1 MPSRRT
7 VTIAAAGG
15 VLYCAAVTLYLIIR
29 GGFPTPDFLIPP
41 LLLPALV
48 ARRGRAFVV
57 DWTPFLL
64 LLLAWEATRG
74 IADTLGMPVQFTGPV
89 TAEKLLFFGT
99 VPTVALQEAL
109 FAPERGARW
118 FDWLGAFMHSLH
130 FVLPVAF
137 GFVLW
142 LRARA
147 LYWRYVASVLALFL
161 LGFVGF
167 VLYPQAPPWMAGEID
182 VIPFVH
188 RISVETMLTLPTA
201 DGLIYVYQHI
211 RPNNVAAM
219 PSLHAALPLLLT
231 LILWKLNR
239 RLALCGAVYTV
250 LLSFFLVYHGEH
262 YVVDIIAGWALAVL
276 VFWLLWA
283 TPVWLSARLPAA
295 PAVRRRVLAL
305 PATTVAAAV
314 LVIGTAAM
322 LRPNAFGSHPTALTP
337 VEDTAGQEAAPSA
350 ATHESPAA
358 DQAPPTRL
366 VAAQAGP
373 CGDARSLT
381 AIADGLLAPVAG
393 AYAAY
398 LIDADLGLC
407 LALTSSQSP
416 SPPAIDDRR
425 ALVTRA
431 VAAPPGV
438 APAPERIGDGVLRIT
453 ITGNPSAWLTTAGVP
468 PGAYL
473 LLVLLHD
480 VPDDEAALRA
490 TRGLAQFAFLDGHG

>member
-15 VLYCAAVTLYLIIR
+15 VLYCAAVTLYLIVR

-41 LLLPALV
+41 LVLPALV

-57 DWTPFLL
+57 DWAPFLL

-99 VPTVALQEAL
+99 IPTVALQEAL
-109 FAPERGARW
+109 FVPERGARW
-118 FDWLGAFMHSLH
+118 FDWLGAFMHALH

-142 LRARA
+142 LRGRA

-219 PSLHAALPLLLT
+219 PSLHAAVPLLLT

-239 RLALCGAVYTV
+239 RLALCGATYTV

-262 YVVDIIAGWALAVL
+262 YVVDILAGWALAGL
-276 VFWLLWA
+276 VYWLIWA
-283 TPVWLSARLPAA
+283 TPAWLSARLPAA
-295 PAVRRRVLAL
+295 PSVRRRVLAL
-305 PATTVAAAV
+305 PATAVAAVV
-314 LVIGTAAM
+314 LVIGTAAV
-322 LRPNAFGSHPTALTP
+322 LRPNAFGSQPTALTP
-337 VEDTAGQEAAPSA
+337 IEDSANQGAASTPAPVEAA
-350 ATHESPAA
+350 ATVQPMPA
-358 DQAPPTRL
+358 PV

-373 CGDARSLT
+373 CGSAHSLT

-393 AYAAY
+393 VYAAY

-416 SPPAIDDRR
+416 PPPAIDDRR
-425 ALVTRA
+425 ALVTRSL
-431 VAAPPGV
+431 AALPSG
-438 APAPERIGDGVLRIT
+438 AAAHERVGAGMLQVT
-453 ITGNPSAWLTTAGVP
+453 MVGHPSAWLTTAGVP
-468 PGAYL
+468 PGSYL
-473 LLVLLHD
+473 LLIVLHQ
-480 VPDDEAALRA
+480 VTDDEAALRA
-490 TRGLAQFAFLDGHG
+490 AGGLARFVFWDGHG